1 MFSLQLPQHPHPPPT
16 MKLGASG
23 RISAWARRAGA
34 SRGGPSNSLLTAS
47 NKHELGVG
55 PSLVNS
61 LCGLGLGI
69 FSL

>member
-16 MKLGASG
+16 MKLEPVEGLVRG
-23 RISAWARRAGA
+23 RGEQGLVGEGRAT
-34 SRGGPSNSLLTAS
+34 LLTAS

-61 LCGLGLGI
+61 LCGLRLGI